1 MSTPPPPPPSSPPP
15 PPPPPTP
22 PGGGFGQPFGAEGW
36 QSQPSGPKPPN
47 YLVWAI
53 LTTLFCCLPFGVVSI
68 VYAAQVDGNY
78 NRGDYAGALASS
90 ENAKK
95 WARISAIV
103 GVVVV
108 VLYFVFVGLVFGS
121 LAVSE

>member
-1 MSTPPPPPPSSPPP
+1 MSMTPPP
-15 PPPPPTP
+15 PPPPPSNPPPP
-22 PGGGFGQPFGAEGW
+22 PGGDSGQPFGAGGW
-36 QSQPSGPKPPN
+36 QPQPVGPKPPN

-78 NRGDYAGALASS
+78 NRGDYAGAVASS

-95 WARISAIV
+95 WAKISAIV

-108 VLYFVFVGLVFGS
+108 VLYILFLVAVVGSTTISG
-121 LAVSE
+121 